1 MHQEEKRHTTK
12 SNIVEVNGSLDS
24 LDFSTN
30 VKVLYFCSEVCD
42 GRVCRIVGTEDVDGF
57 SDTVRL
63 INIVD

>member
-1 MHQEEKRHTTK
+1 M
-12 SNIVEVNGSLDS
+12 NGSLDS

-30 VKVLYFCSEVCD
+30 IEVLDFCSEVCD
-42 GRVCRIVGTEDVDGF
+42 GRMSRIVGTEDVDGF